1 MMKLYGVHHGGEYS
15 FGGLSLGSMSVSPAE
30 EMLQAIHDLP
40 KRSTVGVEFIHPE
53 YFEDED
59 NILELRDED
68 EQYWQEIT
76 DACADGGHS
85 VAYLDSYDIHRRA
98 ARKRAELA
106 QLRSTLR
113 SGEYHIAPGQER
125 TVTEISFGL
134 EAEIDYLHAVARE
147 DHIIQELEK
156 LHPGLAIIGLA
167 HSDYVM
173 LNPELAVKLGVS
185 EYWKVLNDA
194 PELPI
199 GMLPVVEDRPVRVY
213 QYLEQS
219 PPDPSRLN
227 EREFAT
233 RTKYAVSLGR
243 IMLGTE
249 AEWIG
254 SWELSNRPY
263 GLFELYP
270 TSVTGGTV
278 EDRLGTA
285 EYTGEFEEDR
295 LEFTKKY
302 IASTTYDPTTIF
314 EDITYDAVRTS
325 ETDFEGSWITYDA
338 QGKFI
343 IRKGSHLFDP
353 VDTNYGQQTMF

>member
-15 FGGLSLGSMSVSPAE
+15 FGGLPLGSMSVSPAG
-30 EMLQAIHDLP
+30 EMLEAIHDLP
-40 KRSTVGVEFIHPE
+40 KGSIVGIEFVYPE
-53 YFEDED
+53 YFEDVD
-59 NILELRDED
+59 NLLAVRDED
-68 EQYWQEIT
+68 KHYWQGIA
-76 DACADGGHS
+76 DACTEAGHS
-85 VAYLDSYDIHRRA
+85 IAYLDSYDIHSRA

-106 QLRSTLR
+106 QLRSALR
-113 SGEYHIAPGQER
+113 SGQYHIASGQER
-125 TVTEISFGL
+125 TVAEISFGL

-147 DHIIQELEK
+147 DHIIQELGK
-156 LHPGLAIIGLA
+156 LRPELAVIGLA

-173 LNPELAVKLGVS
+173 LNPELALKLGVS
-185 EYWKVLNDA
+185 EYWKALNDT

-199 GMLPVVEDRPVRVY
+199 GMLPMVEDRPVRVY

-219 PPDPSRLN
+219 PPDPLRLS
-227 EREFAT
+227 ERELAT
-233 RTKYAVSLGR
+233 RTKNAVSLGR
-243 IMLGTE
+243 IMLDTE
-249 AEWIG
+249 AQWIG
-254 SWELSNRPY
+254 SWEPSNRPY

-270 TSVTGGTV
+270 TSATGGTI